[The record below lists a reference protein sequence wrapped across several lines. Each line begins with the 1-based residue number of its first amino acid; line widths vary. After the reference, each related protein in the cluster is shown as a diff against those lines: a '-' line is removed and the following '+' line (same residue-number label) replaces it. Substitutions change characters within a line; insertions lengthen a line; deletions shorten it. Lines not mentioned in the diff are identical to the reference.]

1 MSHFTREALAGL
13 LIAVLCSPAWAQS
26 GSLGWSTF
34 TDRSGTS
41 VEYPRGLFS
50 VEAGEDI
57 PRGPLMTTPDGRAR
71 VHIFALSN
79 ESNET
84 PAQYLRRE
92 YPRDRRTLSYD
103 RVSRNFFAVSR
114 AKDGRILYRRCNFSP
129 DRMIHCIDIRYPL
142 AAKRAF
148 DPIVTRISL
157 SLQPR

>member
-1 MSHFTREALAGL
+1 MWHFPREAFAGL
-13 LIAVLCSPAWAQS
+13 VIAVLCSPAWAQS

-34 TDRSGTS
+34 TDRSGT
-41 VEYPRGLFS
+41 VVLYPRGLFAID
-50 VEAGEDI
+50 AGEDI
-57 PRGPLMTTPDGRAR
+57 PRGPLMTTADGRAR
-71 VHIFALSN
+71 LHIFALSN

-103 RVSRNFFAVSR
+103 RVSHRFFAVSGTR
-114 AKDGRILYRRCNFSP
+114 DGRILYRRCNFSA

-142 AAKRAF
+142 GEKRAF